1 MSLSL
6 FDSKAQAV
14 RAFAPIVPGQVGI
27 YLCGPTV
34 QGAPHVGHLRS
45 ALVYDQLRRWLTVRG
60 HNVTVVRNV
69 TDIDD
74 KVLDNAK
81 ATGEE
86 WWALAYRFEIEFNR
100 AYSALEILAPTY
112 EPRATAAI
120 PEMIEIIQRLIANGY
135 AYVADDG
142 SANVYFSA
150 SKWADYG
157 ELTNQRITNMVS
169 AAQDLTGEDSAGES
183 DTRVK
188 REPQDFALWK
198 AHKAGEPESASWNAP
213 FGAGQGKGRP
223 GWHIECSAMST
234 KYLGT
239 KFDIHGGGLD
249 LRFPHH
255 ENELAQSRAAGDEFA
270 NYWLHNGLVN
280 VSGQKMSKSLGNSI
294 FASDLLASGRGIAV
308 RYYLGSAH
316 YRSVLDYHEGVL
328 DEAESAISRIETFI
342 DRATRKL
349 AGTKYAVA
357 VSSVK
362 LSADLLSVLP
372 AEFVAAMDDDLAIPA
387 AIGALHEGVRAGNS
401 SLDSEDLEAT
411 SKTLI
416 AVNAMT
422 EVLGINPAT
431 WAAASH
437 SGKTGGAA
445 KDEALEALV
454 ISLIAE
460 RDAARAAKD
469 FARSDAIRDQLKAAG
484 IVLEDTAD
492 ETHWSVS

>member
-60 HNVTVVRNV
+60 HNVTLVRNV

-81 ATGEE
+81 LTGEQ

-100 AYSALEILAPTY
+100 AYSALGILAPTY

-142 SANVYFSA
+142 SANVYFA
-150 SKWADYG
+150 AGKWADYG
-157 ELTNQRITNMVS
+157 ELTNQRIADMES
-169 AAQDLTGEDSAGES
+169 AEDSGEAA
-183 DTRVK
+183 DARGK
-188 REPQDFALWK
+188 REPHDFALWK
-198 AHKAGEPESASWNAP
+198 AHKQGEPESASWQTP
-213 FGAGQGKGRP
+213 FGVGRP

-234 KYLGT
+234 KYLGS

-294 FASDLLASGRGIAV
+294 FASDLLAAGRGIAV

-328 DEAESAISRIETFI
+328 DEAESAMSRIETFI
-342 DRATRKL
+342 DRATRRL
-349 AGTKYAVA
+349 ADTKFA
-357 VSSVK
+357 VSPE
-362 LSADLLSVLP
+362 LPGDLLSVLP
-372 AEFVAAMDDDLAIPA
+372 AEFVKAMDDDLAIPA
-387 AIGALHEGVRAGNS
+387 ALAALHETVRGGNS
-401 SLDSEDLEAT
+401 SLDAEDLEAT
-411 SKTLI
+411 AKALV
-416 AVNAMT
+416 AVQAMT
-422 EVLGINPAT
+422 EVLGINPQA
-431 WAAASH
+431 WAAASP
-437 SGKTGGAA
+437 SAA

-469 FARSDAIRDQLKAAG
+469 FARSDAIRYQLKAAG
-484 IVLEDTAD
+484 IVLEDAAD
-492 ETHWSVS
+492 GTHWSVS